1 MARKEMT
8 PEVAERL
15 AAWAK
20 EKAILKTLGEFPGKR
35 KGGYSDFIQR
45 RELEFDMSGRPDY
58 DWEND
63 VEVTDDSYITDESPY
78 TSYQQDET
86 SYFDVGDLFDEIT
99 VNPTKEYLQG
109 PESSSRVSSF
119 RFEPTE
125 TATEE
130 NVTGETL
137 SGYIVVSFIKRAYNK
152 SSNVVQYGPLKL
164 SDFTAFKKE
173 FSLGTAVV
181 GLESYGFTYV

>member
-8 PEVAERL
+8 PELAERL

-20 EKAILKTLGEFPGKR
+20 EKRKIKR
-35 KGGYSDFIQR
+35 EEGVTPHIGGGGYSEFIEK
-45 RELEFDMSGRPDY
+45 RELEYDMSGRETFNY
-58 DWEND
+58 E
-63 VEVTDDSYITDESPY
+63 DEEY
-78 TSYQQDET
+78 
-86 SYFDVGDLFDEIT
+86 DVGDLFDSIT
-99 VNPTKEYLQG
+99 VNPTKDYLQG

-164 SDFTAFKKE
+164 SDFNAFKGE